1 MPTRRID
8 PDLLRRFL
16 EADRSQAQAARHF
29 GVSEAAISQ
38 QVRKLRLA
46 TSKVV
51 ALEKAGA
58 LVDDKLSAS
67 AQLAQVQR
75 IILEQLAWA
84 EAQTQAPGVDR
95 PKLIDTIVKL
105 TTEVRQGLALQAN
118 LTRMLWDLNLIRE
131 FQDVVLEAIRSEA
144 PETARRIVARLKEL
158 RALRPSA
165 DLPTLDGGGTD
176 GLVA

>member
-1 MPTRRID
+1 MSTRKID
-8 PDLLRRFL
+8 PDALRRFL

-38 QVRKLRLA
+38 QVRRLRLA

-58 LVDDKLSAS
+58 LVEEKLSAS
-67 AQLAQVQR
+67 AQLAHAQR
-75 IILEQLAWA
+75 VILEQLAWA
-84 EAQTQAPGVDR
+84 EAQTKVPDVDR
-95 PKLIDTIVKL
+95 AKLVDTIVKL
-105 TTEVRQGLALQAN
+105 TTEVRQGLALQAS
-118 LTRMLWDLNLIRE
+118 LTRMLWDLNLIRQ
-131 FQDVVLEAIRSEA
+131 FQDTVLQAIQRES

-165 DLPTLDGGGTD
+165 DLPILDGEGD
-176 GLVA
+176 